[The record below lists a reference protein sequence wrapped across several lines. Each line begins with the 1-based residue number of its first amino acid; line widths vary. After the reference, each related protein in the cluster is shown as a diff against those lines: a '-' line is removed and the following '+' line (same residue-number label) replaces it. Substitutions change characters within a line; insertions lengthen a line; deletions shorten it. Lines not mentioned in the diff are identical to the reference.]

1 MPTLIDDDFVL
12 CDSNSINTYLIDKY
26 GKDDTLYPKDLQLR
40 AKCNH
45 RLIFN
50 AATLFP
56 RLLACGSHI
65 FYKGGTEI
73 SQDKIDAINAAYEIM
88 EVFLKSDPYL
98 AGPKFTVADISNA
111 LTVSFLEAYA
121 PLHPEKHS
129 NILAWL
135 ERVNKNVPFFEEF
148 NANYK
153 NAYQQLVVS
162 TLEKNKQKQ

>member
-26 GKDDTLYPKDLQLR
+26 GKDDALYPKDLQLR

-56 RLLACGSHI
+56 RLIACGSHV
-65 FYKGGTEI
+65 FYKGGTAI
-73 SQDKIDAINAAYEIM
+73 SQDKIDAINAAFDIL
-88 EVFLKSDPYL
+88 EVFLSSDQYL
-98 AGPKFTVADISNA
+98 VGEKYTVADISTA
-111 LTVSFLEAYA
+111 LAVSFLEAYA
-121 PLHPEKHS
+121 PLKPEKHA

-135 ERVNKNVPFFEEF
+135 DRVNKNVPFFEEF
-148 NANYK
+148 NAKYK
-153 NAYQQLVVS
+153 SGYHQLVVS